1 MTDLLACA
9 PLRIEARAV
18 RRGLNGMP
26 GVRVARTGYGS
37 RRSAQQAAELARQ
50 PFGMMAVTGV
60 GGALDTGLQ
69 PGELV
74 IATEVRHD
82 GGDGSVIT
90 CPSAPLLA
98 GELRR
103 AGLAATAGPVVTVDR
118 LALGPERHRLAADGA
133 LAADMESAPM
143 ARAAAGRPLAVLR
156 AISDTPDRPLLH
168 PATVTGGIAALRALR
183 RAGPA
188 LQRWAAAAGDRT
200 VLLAGPRSFCAGVER
215 AIEIVERV
223 LETHGPPVYVR
234 RQIVHNAHVV
244 GSLADRGAVFVEELD
259 EVPDGSVV
267 VFSAHGVAPAVRAE
281 AARRDLNVIDATCPL
296 VTKVHTEARRF
307 ADQGYQVV
315 LIGHAGHDEVEGT
328 LGEAPGKVVLAES
341 AGDVAALR
349 PEDESRVAYLMQ
361 TTLAVDEAKSVAD
374 ALRTR
379 FPGARGPG
387 SDDICYATTNR
398 QQAVRAI
405 AADADLVLV
414 VGSANSS
421 NSVRLVETAQ
431 RAGTAAYL
439 VDDVGQIQLSWL
451 AGTKVIGLTAGA
463 SAPPALV
470 DEVIT
475 ALRGLG
481 NVEVEERVVATESVS
496 FSLPKEVRPS

>member
-1 MTDLLACA
+1 ML
-9 PLRIEARAV
+9 
-18 RRGLNGMP
+18 
-26 GVRVARTGYGS
+26 
-37 RRSAQQAAELARQ
+37 
-50 PFGMMAVTGV
+50 AVTGV
-60 GGALDTGLQ
+60 GGALDNGLA

-74 IATEVRHD
+74 VATEVRGEGLD
-82 GGDGSVIT
+82 GAVVA

-103 AGLAATAGPVVTVDR
+103 AGLAARTGPVVTTAR
-118 LALGPERHRLAADGA
+118 LARGADRARLATGGP
-133 LAADMESAPM
+133 LLADMESA
-143 ARAAAGRPLAVLR
+143 ALACAAEGRPFAVLR
-156 AISDTPDRPLLH
+156 AVSDTPDRPLLH
-168 PATVTGGIAALRALR
+168 PATVSGGLGALRALR
-183 RAGPA
+183 RAGSV
-188 LQRWAAAAGDRT
+188 LQRWAAGAGDRK

-223 LETHGPPVYVR
+223 LENHGPPVYVR

-267 VFSAHGVAPAVRAE
+267 VFSAHGVAPAVRAD
-281 AARRDLNVIDATCPL
+281 AARRGLDVVDATCPL

-328 LGEAPGKVVLAES
+328 LGEAPGQVVLAET
-341 AGDVAALR
+341 AADVAALR
-349 PEDESRVAYLMQ
+349 PADESRVAYLMQ
-361 TTLAVDEAKSVAD
+361 TTLAVDEAKSVAG

-379 FPGARGPG
+379 FPDARGPG

-398 QQAVRAI
+398 QRAVAAI

-431 RAGTAAYL
+431 RAGTPAYL
-439 VDDVGQIQLSWL
+439 VEDVSQIQLSWL
-451 AGTKVIGLTAGA
+451 AGVSVVGLTAGA

-470 DEVIT
+470 DEVIG

-481 NVEVEERVVATESVS
+481 KVEVEERVVATESVS